1 MQWNPKLRAISSRSK
16 DEICTKI
23 LINDTF
29 RQHAVVM
36 EAKFFLVLFL
46 SSLKLSACST
56 TDFRGE
62 YQEVPGGKVLF
73 TDSSQVDSMNDGI
86 YFEMHEATHA
96 NNGDPVI
103 YPTEEW
109 ENWATFAYNTIV
121 KHPNGTYFMYYDCVS
136 SDATR
141 NIVWFTCLATSDDGI
156 NWVKPILNI
165 ATFHNSTA
173 NNIVFPLSDEVGVY
187 IYHEPGS
194 VFIDTNPTVDDSE
207 KWKMLAQLDLF
218 LGTYILASPDGL
230 NWKMLYENPSLNA
243 SDTQNVAW
251 YDNEINEYVIFM
263 RIDDDN
269 PREHGGNTGTVG
281 TTLAWRIKLVLI

>member
-1 MQWNPKLRAISSRSK
+1 
-16 DEICTKI
+16 
-23 LINDTF
+23 
-29 RQHAVVM
+29 M

-121 KHPNGTYFMYYDCVS
+121 KHPMAHTLCTTTVYRLTQRGILSGSRAWLQAMMVS
-136 SDATR
+136 
-141 NIVWFTCLATSDDGI
+141 IG
-156 NWVKPILNI
+156 
-165 ATFHNSTA
+165 
-173 NNIVFPLSDEVGVY
+173 
-187 IYHEPGS
+187 
-194 VFIDTNPTVDDSE
+194 
-207 KWKMLAQLDLF
+207 
-218 LGTYILASPDGL
+218 
-230 NWKMLYENPSLNA
+230 
-243 SDTQNVAW
+243 
-251 YDNEINEYVIFM
+251 
-263 RIDDDN
+263 
-269 PREHGGNTGTVG
+269 
-281 TTLAWRIKLVLI
+281 

>member
-1 MQWNPKLRAISSRSK
+1 
-16 DEICTKI
+16 
-23 LINDTF
+23 
-29 RQHAVVM
+29 
-36 EAKFFLVLFL
+36 
-46 SSLKLSACST
+46 
-56 TDFRGE
+56 
-62 YQEVPGGKVLF
+62 
-73 TDSSQVDSMNDGI
+73 MNDGI

-121 KHPNGTYFMYYDCVS
+121 KHPNGTYFMYYDCIS

-141 NIVWFTCLATSDDGI
+141 NIVRFTCLATSDDGI

-207 KWKMLAQLDLF
+207 KWKMLAQLDF
-218 LGTYILASPDGL
+218 
-230 NWKMLYENPSLNA
+230 
-243 SDTQNVAW
+243 
-251 YDNEINEYVIFM
+251 
-263 RIDDDN
+263 
-269 PREHGGNTGTVG
+269 
-281 TTLAWRIKLVLI
+281 

>member
-73 TDSSQVDSMNDGI
+73 TDSSQVDSMNEGI
-86 YFEMHEATHA
+86 YFEMHEATRA
-96 NNGDPVI
+96 NNGNPVI

-121 KHPNGTYFMYYDCVS
+121 KHPNGTHMIRSSRSIGGSINHMSAYFWHCCW
-136 SDATR
+136 
-141 NIVWFTCLATSDDGI
+141 IFLL
-156 NWVKPILNI
+156 IL
-165 ATFHNSTA
+165 
-173 NNIVFPLSDEVGVY
+173 D
-187 IYHEPGS
+187 
-194 VFIDTNPTVDDSE
+194 
-207 KWKMLAQLDLF
+207 Q
-218 LGTYILASPDGL
+218 ILAS
-230 NWKMLYENPSLNA
+230 K
-243 SDTQNVAW
+243 
-251 YDNEINEYVIFM
+251 
-263 RIDDDN
+263 
-269 PREHGGNTGTVG
+269 
-281 TTLAWRIKLVLI
+281 